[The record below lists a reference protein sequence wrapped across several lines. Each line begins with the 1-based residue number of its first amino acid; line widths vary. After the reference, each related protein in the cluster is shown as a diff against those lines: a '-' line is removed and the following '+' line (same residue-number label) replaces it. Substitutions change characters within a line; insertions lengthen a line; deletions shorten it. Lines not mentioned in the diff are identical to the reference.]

1 MIKRIWNNDKNETLL
16 QAFLHDIEY
25 LGGVHG
31 LAHAKRVEC
40 LALML
45 AKTTNADVDVLIWFA
60 YVHDCRR
67 KDDGID
73 YSHGPEAAEY
83 VNVIRHTY
91 LKELDDNQI
100 TLLKTACRL
109 HTSTHRTGESTID
122 TCFDADRLDLPRVG
136 IATDPKRMATETGT
150 KFAQRSYR
158 ENLEEAKF
166 LDLLCEDLLI

>member
-31 LAHAKRVEC
+31 LAHAQRVEHF
-40 LALML
+40 ALML
-45 AKTTNADVDVLIWFA
+45 AKTTKADVDVLIWFA
-60 YVHDCRR
+60 YVHDSQR
-67 KDDGID
+67 KGDGID
-73 YSHGPEAAEY
+73 YNHGPEAA
-83 VNVIRHTY
+83 VFVDTIRQSY
-91 LKELDDNQI
+91 LKELNDNQI
-100 TLLKTACRL
+100 KLLKTACNL
-109 HTSTHRTGESTID
+109 HTSTHLTGDVTID

-136 IATDPKRMATETGT
+136 IDTDPKRMATETGT

-158 ENLEEAKF
+158 ENLEEAEC

>member
-1 MIKRIWNNDKNETLL
+1 MIKRIWNNGKNETLL

-31 LAHAKRVEC
+31 VAHAKRVEC

-60 YVHDCRR
+60 YVHDCQR
-67 KDDGID
+67 KGDGMD
-73 YSHGPEAAEY
+73 FNHGPEAAEY

-136 IATDPKRMATETGT
+136 IDPDPRRMATTAGA
-150 KFAQRSYR
+150 KYAQRSYR
-158 ENLEEAKF
+158 ENLEEAGC
-166 LDLLCEDLLI
+166 LNLLISDFCE

>member
-1 MIKRIWNNDKNETLL
+1 MITRKWNNDRNEPLL
-16 QAFLHDIEY
+16 QAFLSDTVY
-25 LGGVHG
+25 CGGVHG

-83 VNVIRHTY
+83 VDVIRHTY
-91 LKELDDNQI
+91 LKELNDEQI
-100 TLLKTACRL
+100 ELLKTACRL
-109 HTSTHRTGESTID
+109 HTSTHRTGDMTVD
-122 TCFDADRLDLPRVG
+122 TCFDADRLDLPRVA
-136 IATDPKRMATETGT
+136 ITPDPKRMASEAG
-150 KFAQRSYR
+150 AMYASRSYR
-158 ENLEEAKF
+158 ENLEEAGCPE
-166 LDLLCEDLLI
+166 LLGVYI